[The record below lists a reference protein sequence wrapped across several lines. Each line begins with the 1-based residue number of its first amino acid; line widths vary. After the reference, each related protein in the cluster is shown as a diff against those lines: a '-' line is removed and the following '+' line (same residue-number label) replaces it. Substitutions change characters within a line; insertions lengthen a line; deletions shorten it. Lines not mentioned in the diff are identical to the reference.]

1 VTLPGWLNRSLT
13 ALALFAGLLAL
24 ATFVSRTR
32 SGEAVRPPAVGL
44 PRTPDYHSL
53 LVDDND
59 GRHLWLGTHVG
70 LYESTDGGR
79 SWRAAGLEG
88 RDVMN
93 LTRGRDGTLWATG
106 HNVAATSRDEGRTWV
121 DLRPRGLPSL
131 DIHGFAVDPGGRLY
145 AAVANEGLFE
155 SDDDGATFELVS
167 REVGPTVYGL
177 AVRSGEIFAGDA
189 QKGLVKSNDGGRSW
203 RRTLEAEITAIATS
217 PENRLLATG
226 QATYLSTDGGRR
238 WREVAGVPAEAWPV
252 AWSPRDANVAY
263 VVTLLPDR
271 HLYRSV
277 DAGAS
282 WQPVVDGGSR

>member
-59 GRHLWLGTHVG
+59 GRHLWLGTHLG

-131 DIHGFAVDPGGRLY
+131 DIHGFAVDPKNPKRLY
-145 AAVANEGLFE
+145 AAIAGQGLYR
-155 SDDDGATFELVS
+155 SDDGGQSFKLLSSTVGGAVFALAVTPDGRLLAGDQEQGLLASTGGGKTWTPV
-167 REVGPTVYGL
+167 VHAGIVGL
-177 AVRSGEIFAGDA
+177 AVNPGDSETIVAG
-189 QKGLVKSNDGGRSW
+189 GPGILR
-203 RRTLEAEITAIATS
+203 
-217 PENRLLATG
+217 
-226 QATYLSTDGGRR
+226 STDGGRR
-238 WREVAGVPAEAWPV
+238 WRQALAVPEGAGPV
-252 AWSPRDANVAY
+252 AWSRSD
-263 VVTLLPDR
+263 PDVGYAVGFDR
-271 HLYRSV
+271 VFYRTS
-277 DAGAS
+277 DRGRT
-282 WQPVVDGGSR
+282 WQPVG